1 LPPYE
6 GNKVKYDLVTRFFFC
21 CLFNDD
27 ARRSFYTASQNWII
41 ANNQFE
47 LTEKEEGVECGRI

>member
-1 LPPYE
+1 M
-6 GNKVKYDLVTRFFFC
+6 KYDLVTRFFFC